1 MNNEHTRASS
11 RDMPRVDPLDGLP
24 LLHATAPEW
33 ADVALGD
40 LVATLIDHAHC
51 EHKAASSALAMLGR
65 FAERKEMLRPLIA
78 LAQEEIHHFR
88 QVLDLVEARGQ
99 ALTRPRPDR
108 YVKQLRDRGF
118 RLERG
123 LGALGDLLLVSA
135 FVEARSCERFRLLAT
150 ALLDPAREASDDER
164 ALGDWYRR
172 LAAAEGRHWELFRDL
187 TIDACGEKA
196 TMRRLDQF
204 AELEA
209 DIVRALPLEAR
220 MH

>member
-1 MNNEHTRASS
+1 MSQDALE
-11 RDMPRVDPLDGLP
+11 GLP
-24 LLHATAPEW
+24 LRYATPPEW
-33 ADVALGD
+33 AEVALGD

-65 FAERKEMLRPLIA
+65 FADRQEMLRPLIA

-88 QVLDLVEARGQ
+88 QVLDLVEERGH
-99 ALTRPRPDR
+99 ALTRPLPDR
-108 YVKQLRDRGF
+108 YVKELRDRGF

-135 FVEARSCERFRLLAT
+135 FVEARSCERFRLLSA
-150 ALLDPAREASDDER
+150 ALLDPEREASDEER
-164 ALGDWYRR
+164 SLGDWYRR

-187 TIDACGEKA
+187 AIDACGREPA
-196 TMRRLDQF
+196 LRRLDQF
-204 AELEA
+204 ADVEA
-209 DIVRALPLEAR
+209 EIVRTLPLAPR